1 MLSFQSL
8 FDQLTKNK
16 DQVTSDQKVL
26 FNIVKSD
33 MKSFDEFVNWTS
45 LKKEILNQIE
55 GKIINVEH
63 EIVIMINQFFENE
76 DHNYFNN
83 VNISLLSGYME

>member
-16 DQVTSDQKVL
+16 NNITTEQKNL

-33 MKSFDEFVNWTS
+33 MKSFDEFVNWNS
-45 LKKEILNQIE
+45 LKHEILNQISKKVISLE
-55 GKIINVEH
+55 T
-63 EIVIMINQFFENE
+63 EIVAMINQFFENE
-76 DHNYFNN
+76 DNNYFNN
-83 VNISLLSGYME
+83 VDVSLLSGYME